1 MVFVSPL
8 NIIFCDRLSSF
19 AAMMKKLYVDI
30 SNLCPI
36 ICFSWISSDF
46 SVSLT
51 HPLSIFEFFWFYFYT
66 LYTKP
71 SFHFFQALL
80 FQASFVLAGFSFQP
94 LSCQFTLYTAASVT
108 FLKYNSGQVISL
120 LKKPSVVPQYYR
132 IKNKMFGITL
142 KAFRL
147 CPFLSSFVSP
157 FILSISVLSINFL
170 LKYL

>member
-1 MVFVSPL
+1 
-8 NIIFCDRLSSF
+8 
-19 AAMMKKLYVDI
+19 MKKLYVDI

-36 ICFSWISSDF
+36 IFFSWISSDF

-51 HPLSIFEFFWFYFYT
+51 HPLSIFEFFWFYFHT

-71 SFHFFQALL
+71 SFHFFPALL
-80 FQASFVLAGFSFQP
+80 FQALFVLAGFSFQP

-142 KAFRL
+142 KAFCL

-157 FILSISVLSINFL
+157 FILSISVLSIKFL